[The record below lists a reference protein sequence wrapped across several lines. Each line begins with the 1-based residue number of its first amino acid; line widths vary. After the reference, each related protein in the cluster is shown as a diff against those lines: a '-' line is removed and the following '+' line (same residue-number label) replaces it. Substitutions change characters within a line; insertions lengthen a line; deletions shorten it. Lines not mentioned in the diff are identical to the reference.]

1 MFLRPGAQ
9 AGIHEVPH
17 TEKGSQTLPRTLAL
31 AIAAICL
38 AATGVSAAQ
47 RCPEQSVFDI
57 EALKSE
63 MMVLATSCHDDA
75 QYNAF
80 VERYQP
86 ELMSTERS
94 LDSYFRRVYG
104 RRGQREHDAYIT
116 SLANAQSDDG
126 LKQGTD
132 FCPRTA
138 MLFNEAMA
146 LDGAGDLT
154 AFAAGQDL
162 VPASLG
168 SCRAPAPVRT
178 AYTRRRIVHHFVRH
192 KPATR

>member
-1 MFLRPGAQ
+1 MWLQR
-9 AGIHEVPH
+9 
-17 TEKGSQTLPRTLAL
+17 TKKGSQTLPRTFAL
-31 AIAAICL
+31 AIAAACL

-47 RCPEQSVFDI
+47 RCPEQSVFDV

-63 MMVLATSCHDDA
+63 MMVLATACHDDT

-86 ELMSTERS
+86 QLMATERS

-104 RRGQREHDAYIT
+104 RRGQSEHDAYIT
-116 SLANAQSDDG
+116 SLANAQSDEG

-138 MLFNEAMA
+138 MLFQEAMA
-146 LDGAGDLT
+146 LDGPGDLA

-162 VPASLG
+162 VPSSLG
-168 SCRAPAPVRT
+168 SCQAPAAVHVVS
-178 AYTRRRIVHHFVRH
+178 TRRRIVHHVVTH
-192 KPATR
+192 PNH